1 MADRHP
7 GGNPKLVEQ
16 DKKNRREGDHEPS
29 TGNVRPDEVPG
40 KGKPDKEEGGGT
52 VRNQRR

>member
-16 DKKNRREGDHEPS
+16 DRKNRREGGHEPS

-40 KGKPDKEEGGGT
+40 KGTPDKEEGGET